1 MCVSNAFGVCKSVS
15 NAFGV
20 CVCLCQM
27 HLMFVYVCIK
37 CIWCACGRSTACPRS
52 PSPSR
57 PHELTLSLSTACPH
71 PRPLHRM
78 PSPSPP
84 HALTLALT
92 LSTACSHPLPS
103 SLDRMSS
110 PSPSCLVLIPRPLL
124 HHLDL
129 TPPPSCPRDDF
140 YLTPACP
147 PLPSYSYPHHHAL
160 ILVLTSPR
168 PFTHVP
174 PVPSYRRTLTRH
186 WGFEIWVKFPVH
198 VQ

>member
-1 MCVSNAFGVCKSVS
+1 M
-15 NAFGV
+15 
-20 CVCLCQM
+20 
-27 HLMFVYVCIK
+27 CIK
-37 CIWCACGRSTACPRS
+37 CIWCACGRSTACPR
-52 PSPSR
+52 
-57 PHELTLSLSTACPH
+57 PH
-71 PRPLHRM
+71 PLDHVNL
-78 PSPSPP
+78 PSPP

-174 PVPSYRRTLTRH
+174 PVPSYPHTVVPSPSCPT
-186 WGFEIWVKFPVH
+186 PYPPSPSCASCVH
-198 VQ
+198 D